1 MACIYIV
8 LSRIDLLELSTFY
21 TTLCYYVGCA
31 IMYKGRVCVHLT
43 IVISLLINKIEP
55 DISILAVSVKQ
66 HMKKTLVH
74 CHHFNISPTV

>member
-1 MACIYIV
+1 
-8 LSRIDLLELSTFY
+8 
-21 TTLCYYVGCA
+21 
-31 IMYKGRVCVHLT
+31 MYKGRVCVHLT

-74 CHHFNISPTV
+74 SHHFNISLTV